1 MLLSYGAD
9 PNYKVYCDQ
18 DSDQIIRPPLAELL
32 ASNKDTTVEELTL
45 LLRYGAPVV
54 IKTQYRDPDGILNCI
69 VNVPA
74 ESPVFEK
81 LIEATEL
88 FDPCVIRRSLC
99 LSDEQRKILWAR
111 AKTPISLK
119 NQSRVFF
126 RRLYGRTLSEN
137 VPALFIPQTLKKY
150 LMYEY
155 DT

>member
-9 PNYKVYCDQ
+9 PTLKVFCEPE
-18 DSDQIIRPPLAELL
+18 SDQTLRPPLAELL
-32 ASNKDTTVEELTL
+32 ASNKETSVEELTL
-45 LLRYGAPVV
+45 LLRHGAKVV
-54 IKTQYRDPDGILNCI
+54 MKTQYRDPDGILNCI

-81 LIEATEL
+81 LIEACEL

-111 AKTPISLK
+111 AKLPISLK
-119 NQSRVFF
+119 NQCRVFF
-126 RRLYGRTLSEN
+126 RRLYGRTLPEN
-137 VPALFIPQTLKKY
+137 VPLLYVPQTVKRY
-150 LMYEY
+150 LVYEY

>member
-9 PNYKVYCDQ
+9 PSLKVYCDGET
-18 DSDQIIRPPLAELL
+18 DQALRPPLAELL
-32 ASNKDTTVEELTL
+32 ASNKETSLEELTL

-81 LIEATEL
+81 LIEASEL

-111 AKTPISLK
+111 AKCPITLK
-119 NQSRVFF
+119 NQCRVFF
-126 RRLYGRTLSEN
+126 RKLYTRTLPEN
-137 VPALFIPQTLKKY
+137 VPTLCIPQTLKKY
-150 LMYEY
+150 LLYEY

>member
-9 PNYKVYCDQ
+9 PSSKVYCDP
-18 DSDQIIRPPLAELL
+18 DHDQTLRPPLAELL
-32 ASNKDTTVEELTL
+32 ASNKDTTLEELSL

-69 VNVPA
+69 ANVAA

-81 LIEATEL
+81 LIEASEL

-99 LSDEQRKILWAR
+99 LSDEQRKILRAR
-111 AKTPISLK
+111 AMRPISLK
-119 NQSRVFF
+119 NQCRVFF
-126 RRLYGRTLSEN
+126 RRLYTRTLPEN
-137 VPALFIPQTLKKY
+137 VPTLFIPQTLKKY
-150 LMYEY
+150 LLYEY

>member
-9 PNYKVYCDQ
+9 PNFKVYCDGDQ
-18 DSDQIIRPPLAELL
+18 DQTLRPPLAELL
-32 ASNKDTTVEELTL
+32 ASNKDILLEEVSL

-54 IKTQYRDPDGILNCI
+54 IKSQYRDPDGILNCI

-81 LIEATEL
+81 LIEASEL
-88 FDPCVIRRSLC
+88 FDPSVIRRSLC

-111 AKTPISLK
+111 AKTPITLK
-119 NQSRVFF
+119 NQCRVFF
-126 RRLYGRTLSEN
+126 RRMYGRTLPEN

-150 LMYEY
+150 LVYEY